1 MIKILINN
9 KEENSYLAVFCGVA
23 VGILTI
29 CLILWNRLIRER
41 LPREIT
47 GEIYSLTF
55 WIILFLLILSV
66 LQTIVRLYKLQKLV
80 RGITGPTKNKLLIYL
95 AVTFVE
101 TITKTEKRT
110 KYLNFMGRYIFQA
123 PLYLWWFI
131 HFNMPFKL
139 KAKLRELNFEII
151 MFLCDKI
158 YLPGLCSK
166 FSQFPP
172 PYEHLIGL
180 PPLDENLCIR
190 QIAITEILLVYI
202 PRILTFSVFF
212 YEIAVNQ
219 ELYYFYS
226 VAIILLIPLIF
237 SSFLRISYDL
247 TYYSCRSILP
257 RYIRTINNETINKDL
272 GYRIFTKRNDS
283 ISDEMFQEASE
294 NYIYYERYIDLSIAL
309 DKFEKKYDIIY
320 ITIVSI
326 LFMLGLLFWLLII
339 LKIY

>member
-29 CLILWNRLIRER
+29 SLILWNRVIREH

-55 WIILFLLILSV
+55 WIILFLLIV
-66 LQTIVRLYKLQKLV
+66 RALQTVVRLYKLQKLV
-80 RGITGPTKNKLLIYL
+80 RGIPTKNKLLIYL

-110 KYLNFMGRYIFQA
+110 KYLNFIGRYIFQA

-139 KAKLRELNFEII
+139 KGKLRELNFEII
-151 MFLCDKI
+151 MFLSDKI
-158 YLPGLCSK
+158 YLPGLSSK
-166 FSQFPP
+166 ISLFPP
-172 PYEHLIGL
+172 PNQHLIAL
-180 PPLDENLCIR
+180 PPLDEDLCRR
-190 QIAITEILLVYI
+190 QIAITEILFVYI
-202 PRILTFSVFF
+202 PRILTFSVFL
-212 YEIAVNQ
+212 YEIAVNR

-237 SSFLRISYDL
+237 YSFLRISYDL
-247 TYYSCRSILP
+247 AYLVFYLAI
-257 RYIRTINNETINKDL
+257 
-272 GYRIFTKRNDS
+272 
-283 ISDEMFQEASE
+283 
-294 NYIYYERYIDLSIAL
+294 
-309 DKFEKKYDIIY
+309 
-320 ITIVSI
+320 
-326 LFMLGLLFWLLII
+326 
-339 LKIY
+339 